1 MTTEEFGAEDIMFTP
16 GSIVSCVTCFD
27 QNLSGEVVAFDYE
40 RKVLVI
46 KTPSTVNNNTS
57 SATVPSGTAG
67 ESAVAIT
74 SSNNNYDVHLL
85 NLNLVGDVKIEEEGK
100 IERSLESPPNIN
112 INRLRERVDEAVRER
127 RAVAR
132 AHQAGITEDGIRLY
146 LSLIK
151 TIGHDN
157 VALDGRNIVVN
168 HCVIGFPYQSDSCS
182 FSPKSHLKSDKAL
195 AYVQQL
201 VSSFWA
207 KNRPSASTSNQS
219 TTTTAN
225 HATSNSSFDAG
236 QSTGASSSSSRSSPE
251 KTTGQPPQ
259 QQSPTQTSQPTA
271 ASIVA
276 AGIAARHQQHHPQ
289 QHAGGQQQQGGKG
302 GGNQSNGSK
311 GGGKGPGGSQGSGQG
326 GKKQQP
332 RQQQQN
338 NGS

>member
-127 RAVAR
+127 RAVAK

-168 HCVIGFPYQSDSCS
+168 HCVIGFPYQNDSCS

-201 VSSFWA
+201 VSSFWT
-207 KNRPSASTSNQS
+207 KNRTSASTSNQS

-225 HATSNSSFDAG
+225 HATCNSSFDAG
-236 QSTGASSSSSRSSPE
+236 QFTGASSRSSPE
-251 KTTGQPPQ
+251 KTTGQKQ
-259 QQSPTQTSQPTA
+259 QQSPTQISQPTV
-271 ASIVA
+271 ASIVV

-289 QHAGGQQQQGGKG
+289 QHPGGQQQQGGKG
-302 GGNQSNGSK
+302 GGNQPNGSK
-311 GGGKGPGGSQGSGQG
+311 GGGKGPGGGQGSGQG

-332 RQQQQN
+332 RQNN